1 MEGHVRLALT
11 ACMVC
16 VAVLSASP
24 AQGASLEPVREL
36 AQQARY
42 PEARMAFDGLPA
54 EMRDGFGARLLDG
67 VLRVRMGLLD
77 EAIEVFADIVRT
89 HPDRPEP
96 RINLALLDAARWGI
110 LDVRE
115 RLVDAATEDRG
126 RATAWWLLRDLYSRL
141 ALHAYLHAD
150 TIARGD
156 SAEEVPPGPPA
167 LALAP
172 LRMPFETPLPDGAAA
187 PPAGATHSAPD
198 APGPDAGGQ
207 ALPPG
212 ETGAPEPDVAGAQV
226 LGPVAPAGETP
237 AADQPETAGA
247 VPDSAALDT
256 ADPLPA
262 RDASQETPER
272 ALAFGGTEASDP
284 DPAEVTVFEPD
295 ALAGKTP
302 APDPAQAAGAV
313 PGLPEFGT
321 GGAPSARD
329 AARAN
334 EAALRATGAYLEA
347 VGDGLTTVSAGGG
360 QSPGTS
366 PETETASVASGSHAS
381 SWNALLKAFAVAAGT
396 MIVLSVIGG
405 IVLYLR
411 GRPPRDRVFR
421 RRLQRTAAL
430 LGGPAAT
437 VEKVSEES
445 IFRPTEKRSRLSGLW
460 DRIEARY
467 PLLRIGQAL
476 PVATGAGVAGA
487 GGCWFSLWFL
497 QVPAAWW
504 TMPATVL
511 AGAGAMWY
519 AISWLQSRQEAEFT
533 RQFPELV
540 DQIVRLAGAGVPPLE
555 AVAAVAEDARDPI
568 GPVLGSV
575 RDGLLA
581 GLDADTT
588 LRVAAERVRL
598 GEFTLFA
605 AVIRLQRRAGGGVSV
620 AFSNL
625 AETLRERRATA
636 LKAHASTAQSR
647 LTLLVLVLMPVVVLI
662 AQKFIA
668 PQSLDLLFGTE
679 QGITLLRW
687 GVGLIVTGIL
697 IARSIAAR
705 AIR

>member
-1 MEGHVRLALT
+1 M
-11 ACMVC
+11 
-16 VAVLSASP
+16 
-24 AQGASLEPVREL
+24 
-36 AQQARY
+36 
-42 PEARMAFDGLPA
+42 
-54 EMRDGFGARLLDG
+54 
-67 VLRVRMGLLD
+67 
-77 EAIEVFADIVRT
+77 
-89 HPDRPEP
+89 
-96 RINLALLDAARWGI
+96 
-110 LDVRE
+110 
-115 RLVDAATEDRG
+115 
-126 RATAWWLLRDLYSRL
+126 
-141 ALHAYLHAD
+141 
-150 TIARGD
+150 
-156 SAEEVPPGPPA
+156 
-167 LALAP
+167 
-172 LRMPFETPLPDGAAA
+172 
-187 PPAGATHSAPD
+187 
-198 APGPDAGGQ
+198 
-207 ALPPG
+207 
-212 ETGAPEPDVAGAQV
+212 
-226 LGPVAPAGETP
+226 
-237 AADQPETAGA
+237 
-247 VPDSAALDT
+247 
-256 ADPLPA
+256 
-262 RDASQETPER
+262 
-272 ALAFGGTEASDP
+272 
-284 DPAEVTVFEPD
+284 TVFEPD
-295 ALAGKTP
+295 ALVSGTA
-302 APDPAQAAGAV
+302 APDPAKAAGAV

-334 EAALRATGAYLEA
+334 EAAMRATGAYLEA

-366 PETETASVASGSHAS
+366 PETEAASVASGSHAS

-396 MIVLSVIGG
+396 MIVLSMIGG

-467 PLLRIGQAL
+467 PLLRIGQAV

-487 GGCWFSLWFL
+487 GGCWFSMWTL

-504 TMPATVL
+504 TTPATVL

-519 AISWLQSRQEAEFT
+519 AISWLQSRQEAEFI

-555 AVAAVAEDARDPI
+555 AVSVVAEDARDPVA
-568 GPVLGSV
+568 PVLGSV

-605 AVIRLQRRAGGGVSV
+605 AVIRLQRRAGGGISA

-668 PQSLDLLFGTE
+668 PQSLELLFGTE
-679 QGITLLRW
+679 QGVTLLRW
-687 GVGLIVTGIL
+687 GVGLIVAGIL
-697 IARSIAAR
+697 VARNIATR
-705 AIR
+705 AVR

>member
-1 MEGHVRLALT
+1 MEGRVRLALT

-24 AQGASLEPVREL
+24 AQGASLEQVREL

-42 PEARMAFDGLPA
+42 PEARMAFDRLPA
-54 EMRDGFGARLLDG
+54 EMRDGFGARHLDG

-89 HPDRPEP
+89 YPDRPEP

-110 LDVRE
+110 PDVRE

-126 RATAWWLLRDLYSRL
+126 GAPAWWLLRDLYYRL

-150 TIARGD
+150 TIAPGD
-156 SAEEVPPGPPA
+156 SAEVVPAGLPA

-187 PPAGATHSAPD
+187 QPAGATHSAPD
-198 APGPDAGGQ
+198 APGPDAGRQ

-247 VPDSAALDT
+247 VPDSAA
-256 ADPLPA
+256 
-262 RDASQETPER
+262 RDASQETF
-272 ALAFGGTEASDP
+272 AGTEGPDP
-284 DPAEVTVFEPD
+284 VPAEVTVFEPD
-295 ALAGKTP
+295 ALVSGTA
-302 APDPAQAAGAV
+302 APDPAKAAGAV

-334 EAALRATGAYLEA
+334 EAAMRATGAYLEA

-366 PETETASVASGSHAS
+366 PETEAASGASGSHAS
-381 SWNALLKAFAVAAGT
+381 SWNALMKAFAVAAGT
-396 MIVLSVIGG
+396 MVVLATIGG
-405 IVLYLR
+405 IVLHLR
-411 GRPPRDRVFR
+411 DRPPRDRVFR
-421 RRLQRTAAL
+421 RRLQRAAAL

-476 PVATGAGVAGA
+476 PVAIGAGVAGT
-487 GGCWFSLWFL
+487 GGCWFSMWFL
-497 QVPAAWW
+497 KVPAVWW
-504 TMPATVL
+504 TTPATVL
-511 AGAGAMWY
+511 AGVGAMWY
-519 AISWLQSRQEAEFT
+519 AISWLQSRQEAEFI

-555 AVAAVAEDARDPI
+555 AVAVVAEDARDPV

-588 LRVAAERVRL
+588 LRAAADRVRL

-605 AVIRLQRRAGGGVSV
+605 AVIRLQRRAGGGISV

-687 GVGLIVTGIL
+687 GVGLIVAGIL
-697 IARSIAAR
+697 VARNIAAR